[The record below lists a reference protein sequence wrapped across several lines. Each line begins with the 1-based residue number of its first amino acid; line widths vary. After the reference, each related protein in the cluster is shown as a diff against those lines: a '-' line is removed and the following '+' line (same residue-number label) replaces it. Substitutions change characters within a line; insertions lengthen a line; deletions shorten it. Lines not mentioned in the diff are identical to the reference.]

1 MSRRVLVSLLALIL
15 VTQLAGCSAM
25 LNSPMS
31 NARRVTVRNF
41 EVTAVSLSAIEGVI
55 GLDIDNPNNVNLS
68 ANGLTY
74 AMSISDKEVL
84 TGQKQ
89 ERIIVPSLGTKTIEL
104 PVRISYLVLLEV
116 IPEVLATGVAD
127 YTVTGSIKA
136 NVFQDIPFTRSGKF
150 KIPLGN
156 AQ

>member
-1 MSRRVLVSLLALIL
+1 MFRRVLCSLLAFIL
-15 VTQLAGCSAM
+15 FTQLAGCSGA
-25 LNSPMS
+25 LNKPLEEP
-31 NARRVTVRNF
+31 RVTVRNF
-41 EVTAVSLSAIEGVI
+41 EITAVSLSAVEGVI
-55 GLDIDNPNNVNLS
+55 GLDIDNPNDVNLS

-84 TGQKQ
+84 TGQKE
-89 ERIIVPSLGTKTIEL
+89 ERISIPSLGTKTIEL

-116 IPEVLATGVAD
+116 IPEVLTTGVAD

-150 KIPLGN
+150 KIPLAN

>member
-15 VTQLAGCSAM
+15 VTQLAGCSGV
-25 LNSPMS
+25 LNKPLEEP
-31 NARRVTVRNF
+31 RVTVRNF

-55 GLDIDNPNNVNLS
+55 GLDIDNPNDVNLS

-84 TGQKQ
+84 TGQKE
-89 ERIIVPSLGTKTIEL
+89 ERISVPSLGTKTIEL

-116 IPEVLATGVAD
+116 IPEMLTTGVAD